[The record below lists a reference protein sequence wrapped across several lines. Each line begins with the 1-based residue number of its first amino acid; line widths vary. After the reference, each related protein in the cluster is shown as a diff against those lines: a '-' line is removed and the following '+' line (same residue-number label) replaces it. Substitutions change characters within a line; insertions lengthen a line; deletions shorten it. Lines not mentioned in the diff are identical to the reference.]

1 MKKQDLKMLRYPVS
15 FSEWWHYR
23 EHAEYTKEVYDLAL
37 YLFDD
42 VLADKEEIEIKV
54 VAETNF
60 FDDAIPI
67 LQIKYNGIE
76 IVLKKDSIWTISV
89 KSNRQLEFDG
99 VFKADEQISIDSNN
113 CAQFLLDWIFGSYN
127 ENHCRFS
134 FTMLLD
140 YQAYVFFFI
149 IFNKYLKL

>member
-1 MKKQDLKMLRYPVS
+1 MKQEVKILKHPVT
-15 FSEWWHYR
+15 FTEWWHYR
-23 EHAEYTKEVYDLAL
+23 EHAEYTKEVYDLVL

-76 IVLKKDSIWTISV
+76 IVLKKDVAWTISV
-89 KSNRQLEFDG
+89 KSNTPLEFDG
-99 VFKADEQISIDSNN
+99 VFNANYDITIDYNN
-113 CAQFLLDWIFGSYN
+113 CATFLQDWIFGSYK

-134 FTMLLD
+134 FTMLID

-149 IFNKYLKL
+149 VFKKYLKL